1 MGMLTLTSRGSG
13 FTSSPITL
21 TNPTFSRIFIITVC
35 WTFIK
40 GFLLIYFNDHVTFK
54 SIYVVYYI
62 YWLVC
67 IEPSLHFRA
76 WENISPSS
84 NAAASCCRLPKFPH
98 TGHHLPQSPTWR
110 DKNDRRDTKTS
121 SRSFHSFLHF
131 TCNFFFF
138 FFYLG
143 QGLYLYSSGNWRHL
157 TPHHLIQ
164 SESHMLQARAQVGHR

>member
-98 TGHHLPQSPTWR
+98 TGHHLPQLTKISPYRPPLAAVSYPTETR
-110 DKNDRRDTKTS
+110 TTQTPRQVYAASAAAFSTLLGA
-121 SRSFHSFLHF
+121 FL
-131 TCNFFFF
+131 T
-138 FFYLG
+138 
-143 QGLYLYSSGNWRHL
+143 
-157 TPHHLIQ
+157 
-164 SESHMLQARAQVGHR
+164 